1 MRNFNFSHYSI
12 NMPMMMIFRPHT
24 LQHKVI
30 TNKMK
35 GTGMGS
41 VLLDKGGAGG
51 GSSYASIDDYL
62 RTTQKGK
69 KMGMGLGG
77 AVQRKLESLAIKPSE
92 QKFEKKKKNISFDM

>member
-1 MRNFNFSHYSI
+1 
-12 NMPMMMIFRPHT
+12 MIFRPHT

-41 VLLDKGGAGG
+41 VLLGDAGS
-51 GSSYASIDDYL
+51 GSSYASIDDYM
-62 RTTQKGK
+62 RTKGSK
-69 KMGMGLGG
+69 GRKTGMGLGG

-92 QKFEKKKKNISFDM
+92 EKFKKKKQNISFDM

>member
-1 MRNFNFSHYSI
+1 
-12 NMPMMMIFRPHT
+12 MMIFRPHT

-41 VLLDKGGAGG
+41 VLLGDAGS
-51 GSSYASIDDYL
+51 GSSYASIDDYM
-62 RTTQKGK
+62 RTKGRSK
-69 KMGMGLGG
+69 KSGMGLGG

-92 QKFEKKKKNISFDM
+92 EKFKKKKQNISFDI